1 MYICLYDTYDVN
13 PYGYRSYGDTRPPRP
28 PAVSSV
34 VVKTYE
40 MQLHLHLNT

>member
-1 MYICLYDTYDVN
+1 MYMYVN
-13 PYGYRSYGDTRPPRP
+13 PYSYRSYGDIRPPSP

-40 MQLHLHLNT
+40 MQLHLHLIT